1 MKLYHSG
8 SGLLLILTVSNL
20 LGMLG
25 CTAPRISDE
34 QIALTILV
42 DGNELAV
49 TVPAG
54 STVDEVLRAA
64 GVIMGSLD
72 RSDPPVYTVLSQNT
86 RIRVIRMK
94 EEFVVE
100 QEAIPFENQI
110 VQNESLPAGQELWL
124 QLGENGLRE
133 ITIRRVYEDG
143 VEVSSSPVRSVVIKE
158 PIPQIKMVGVQKA
171 FVPITIPGRLVYLAD
186 GNAWVMEES
195 TTNRRQITTTGD
207 LDGRVFSLS
216 PDERWLLY
224 TRSSSADEEINHLWA
239 EPLNGRGE
247 EAIDLGVADIVHF
260 ADWKPDA
267 TLTLAYST
275 VEPRSGAPGW
285 QANNDLRL
293 LTFSGTGFIRELP
306 ALLDANSG
314 GIYGW
319 WGTDFS
325 WSADGSVLAY
335 SRPDEVGILDGQS
348 GEMTP
353 LLELPPVQTFGD
365 WAWTPGIG
373 WDPNGEFLF
382 LVNHRP
388 PGESLTFD
396 LVAIDLALG
405 ELVTLRQN
413 VGMFAHPVMS
423 PVKDLPTGEK
433 AYQVAY
439 LQAIFPDQ
447 SETSRYRLSLMD
459 RDGSNN
465 RILFPTEGMGGLEPQ
480 EVVWSPRVMPESGHY
495 AIALIYEN
503 NLWLIDSETGEARQI
518 TGDSLTTRIDWK

>member
-1 MKLYHSG
+1 MKLYHPG
-8 SGLLLILTVSNL
+8 SGLLLILTLSNL

-25 CTAPRISDE
+25 CTAPRISEE
-34 QIALTILV
+34 QIAVTVLV
-42 DGNELAV
+42 DGNEVAV

-72 RSDPPVYTVLSQNT
+72 RSEPPVYTVLSQSSQV
-86 RIRVIRMK
+86 RVIRVK

-110 VQNESLPAGQELWL
+110 IQNESLPAGQEFWL

-133 ITIRRVYEDG
+133 TTIRRVYENG
-143 VEVSSSPVRSVVIKE
+143 VEVSSGPVRSVVIKE
-158 PIPQIKMVGVQKA
+158 PVPQIKMVGVQKA
-171 FVPITIPGRLVYLAD
+171 FVPISIPGRLVYLAD
-186 GNAWVMEES
+186 GNAWLMEEN
-195 TTNRRQITTTGD
+195 TTNRRQIVTTGD

-216 PDERWLLY
+216 PDGRWLLF
-224 TRSSSADEEINHLWA
+224 TRKSSQEDVINHLWA
-239 EPLNGRGE
+239 APLDSAAGE
-247 EAIDLGVADIVHF
+247 ALDLGVANIVHF
-260 ADWKPDA
+260 ADWQPEA
-267 TLTLAYST
+267 TLTVAYST
-275 VEPRSGAPGW
+275 VEPRRGAPGW

-293 LTFSGTGFIRELP
+293 LTFSANGFIRELP
-306 ALLDANSG
+306 ALLEASSG

-325 WSADGSVLAY
+325 WAEDGSILAY

-353 LLELPPVQTFGD
+353 LLKLSPVQTFGD
-365 WAWTPGIG
+365 WAWTPGID
-373 WDPNGEFLF
+373 WDPNGDFLF
-382 LVNHRP
+382 VVTRSSP
-388 PGESLTFD
+388 DESRDFD
-396 LVAIDLALG
+396 LGAIALSSG
-405 ELVTLRQN
+405 EVFTLRQN

-423 PVKDLPTGEK
+423 PVTELPTGER

-439 LQAIFPDQ
+439 LQAVFPDQ
-447 SETSRYRLSLMD
+447 SDTSRYRLSLMD

-465 RILFPTEGMGGLEPQ
+465 RILFPPEGMGGLEPQ
-480 EVVWSPRVMPESGHY
+480 EVVWSPEVMPESGHY

-503 NLWLIDSETGEARQI
+503 NLWIVDSETGEARQI